1 MVHGRKEAGEKV
13 DEKNIKKHKNDVF
26 RLLTIV
32 SPVKK
37 VPIVE
42 EIRRDL
48 YQFINEIQDDQPNL
62 KKLGIK
68 NVNLDEMI
76 KILEDIYR

>member
-37 VPIVE
+37 VPIEKGTFPAAPVDKVRQQE
-42 EIRRDL
+42 TSPL
-48 YQFINEIQDDQPNL
+48 PQYL
-62 KKLGIK
+62 
-68 NVNLDEMI
+68 
-76 KILEDIYR
+76 